1 MTQTVENV
9 PDKKTSL
16 GKWLKQ
22 SVGIVISIICLWFVF
37 HQINID
43 ELKQEIVKL
52 KWHYVF
58 FGVVSLSIDYAI
70 RIRRWALM
78 LQATGANVNSMDC
91 APAFLGSITLNNVL
105 PFRAGDVVRA
115 LVFPSA
121 IGVDRVTATAS
132 LVFERLLDLLT
143 LLVCLGLGLSLSN
156 ISQIPDWLGELVL
169 TLSITG
175 GAVLFFIVVFSHLIV
190 KRLSVLQSYLI
201 AQQHPRFANIVSVMS
216 DLLNHLKTMAH
227 PRVLF
232 SLFILSMLAWVGESG
247 LFLSLL
253 TGLSITAAPS
263 AALLI
268 MAMATL
274 STLVPS
280 SPGYIGPFHLAT
292 ASAITLLGG
301 TPSQAASFA
310 LLAHLGIWLPTTLA
324 GAVALMYK
332 PSLFQKKQTDQ

>member
-1 MTQTVENV
+1 MTDPTQTAN
-9 PDKKTSL
+9 KKSSL
-16 GKWLKQ
+16 GKWLRQ
-22 SVGIVISIICLWFVF
+22 SIGIVISVICLWFVF
-37 HQINID
+37 HQINIE

-52 KWHYVF
+52 KWQFVLL
-58 FGVVSLSIDYAI
+58 GITSLSLDYAL
-70 RIRRWALM
+70 RVKRWAMM
-78 LQATGANVNSMDC
+78 LQATGANVKSMDC

-115 LVFPSA
+115 LVFPAA

-143 LLVCLGLGLSLSN
+143 LLICLGIGLTLSS
-156 ISQIPDWLGELVL
+156 ITTIPDWLGESIL

-175 GAVLFFIVVFSHLIV
+175 GALLFFIVACSHLIV
-190 KRLSVLQSYLI
+190 KRLGALQHYLI
-201 AQQHPRFANIVSVMS
+201 AKQRPRLANIISIAS
-216 DLLNHLKTMAH
+216 ELLSHLKTMAR
-227 PRVLF
+227 PSTLF
-232 SLFILSMLAWVGESG
+232 MLFLLSMIAWVGEAG
-247 LFLSLL
+247 LFWALL
-253 TGLSITAAPS
+253 EGLSINASFS
-263 AALLI
+263 AGLMI

-324 GAVALMYK
+324 GSIALIYK
-332 PSLFQKKQTDQ
+332 PSLFQKKRNV